1 MILTLR
7 THGHQTLEEVRRF
20 LSGNEAVDFVL
31 SDRVS
36 AYSFIVETLVKFRY
50 RALPRRD
57 KGSIRSYLVKMT
69 GKSESQVT
77 RLIRQYLDTGRIR
90 DRRGA
95 QAHAFRRRY
104 TKADIGLLADRTPP
118 CRHRHAHPRNRP
130 LRPGKS
136 RHRAP
141 PAHSEGRLGTP
152 SRTIRR
158 R

>member
-1 MILTLR
+1 MLAIRLATVAR
-7 THGHQTLEEVRRF
+7 PI

-36 AYSFIVETLVKFRY
+36 AYSFIVETLVKFPY

-57 KGSIRSYLVKMT
+57 KNSIRAYLMEMT

-95 QAHAFRRRY
+95 VDHAFRRRRR
-104 TKADIGLLADRTPP
+104 GRRG
-118 CRHRHAHPRNRP
+118 CR
-130 LRPGKS
+130 S
-136 RHRAP
+136 
-141 PAHSEGRLGTP
+141 
-152 SRTIRR
+152 
-158 R
+158 